1 MIERES
7 FWQNGMQ
14 PAIEPQLFVKAS
26 PPQSDECLHA
36 NASVFL
42 VGRTTQRSRLLCF
55 AFGPQPDQNGRS
67 LWDLGPKTHPA
78 SLTHATGG

>member
-42 VGRTTQRSRLLCF
+42 VGQTTQRSKLLCF
-55 AFGPQPDQNGRS
+55 ALGTQVYTKARPGRA
-67 LWDLGPKTHPA
+67 LPVGHWAQGRIQLH
-78 SLTHATGG
+78 